1 MPLPRYPSVIGFASR
16 IDDVSL
22 PPALES
28 RMTCRPLALACLVLV
43 LAACKQSA
51 PAEPDVD
58 ANPIAS
64 SDMAAEKAA
73 APNLLS
79 SPEDEVKASMD
90 KFLKAKSFHAV
101 MTMEGARGMT
111 NEMDFVAPDRY
122 RMKMPVGTQVIIG
135 DTMYMQADGRSMKVP
150 LPKGALGQW
159 RDPLKIEENKAGLS
173 VEALG
178 SDNVEGQAA
187 KKYLV
192 RNSQPEAGQPGPSE
206 FTFWIG
212 GDGLPL
218 QLLHQGQAQGKPYS
232 MTLRY
237 SRFDDPTITID
248 APQ

>member
-1 MPLPRYPSVIGFASR
+1 
-16 IDDVSL
+16 
-22 PPALES
+22 
-28 RMTCRPLALACLVLV
+28 MTLRPLALGCLVLAV
-43 LAACKQSA
+43 AACKPTS
-51 PAEPDVD
+51 PPTEP
-58 ANPIAS
+58 
-64 SDMAAEKAA
+64 AA
-73 APNLLS
+73 AAATVPASAAVALNSLA

-101 MTMEGARGMT
+101 MIMEGARGMT

-122 RMKMPVGTQVIIG
+122 RMKMPVGTQVIVG

-150 LPKGALGQW
+150 LPKGTLSQW

-178 SDNVEGQAA
+178 SDSVEGQVA

-192 RNSQPEAGQPGPSE
+192 KNAQTEASQLEPNE

-218 QLLHQGQAQGKPYS
+218 QLLHKGQAQGKPYS

-248 APQ
+248 PPQ

>member
-1 MPLPRYPSVIGFASR
+1 MTLRPSV
-16 IDDVSL
+16 
-22 PPALES
+22 
-28 RMTCRPLALACLVLV
+28 LACVVLA
-43 LAACKQSA
+43 LAACKPSTPADPGA
-51 PAEPDVD
+51 PAVAAPV
-58 ANPIAS
+58 APAS
-64 SDMAAEKAA
+64 AATDAA
-73 APNLLS
+73 ALTPLS
-79 SPEDEVKASMD
+79 GPEDEVKASMD
-90 KFLKAKSFHAV
+90 KFLKARTFHAV

-150 LPKGALGQW
+150 LPAGTLSQW
-159 RDPLKIEENKAGLS
+159 RDPLKIEQNKAGLS
-173 VEALG
+173 VESLG
-178 SDNVEGQAA
+178 SDSVDGQPA

-192 RNSQPEAGQPGPSE
+192 KNTQPEPGE

-212 GDGLPL
+212 NDGLPL

-232 MTLRY
+232 MILRY

>member
-1 MPLPRYPSVIGFASR
+1 
-16 IDDVSL
+16 
-22 PPALES
+22 
-28 RMTCRPLALACLVLV
+28 MTRRPLALACLVLI

-51 PAEPDVD
+51 PAELGAD
-58 ANPIAS
+58 ASPTAS
-64 SDMAAEKAA
+64 SNTAAEKAP
-73 APNLLS
+73 APSLPS

-101 MTMEGARGMT
+101 MIMEGARGMT

-122 RMKMPVGTQVIIG
+122 RMKMPAGTQIIVG

-150 LPKGALGQW
+150 LPKGTLSQW

-178 SDNVEGQAA
+178 GDSVEGQAA

-192 RNSQPEAGQPGPSE
+192 RNTRPEAGQAEPNE

-212 GDGLPL
+212 SDGLPL
-218 QLLHQGQAQGKPYS
+218 QLVHQGRAQGKPYS

-237 SRFDDPTITID
+237 SRFDDPSITID
-248 APQ
+248 PPQ